1 MSTPTYKIFSLSN
14 SKQLTE
20 SICHQLRKAPGELF
34 TTSFSDGEVYSCFQE
49 SVRGETIIL
58 IAQVNLPYQHL
69 FELFITIDA
78 ARRASAKE
86 IICVIPYLPHSRQ
99 ERKDDSRS
107 SVSSRLIADF
117 LEHSGADRII
127 TMDMHT
133 TSIEGFYKIPI
144 DHIYMST
151 EFVRHI
157 RKHYQLNEVCLCSP
171 DFGGL
176 KRIKFYKSVLGCD
189 MAVIHKERL
198 TPNQVSSME
207 VIGDVAGKHV
217 IIVDDMID
225 TGGTLCKASDVLMSH
240 GALSVSAYC
249 THGVLSGEALNKIA
263 SSSLKKLVISDSI
276 PQSALP
282 SNIEVISCAQMMAS
296 AIDHLLRNKS
306 VKEIN
311 RHDD

>member
-1 MSTPTYKIFSLSN
+1 MTNHYKIFSLSSSGN
-14 SKQLTE
+14 LTE
-20 SICHQLRKAPGELF
+20 RICHQLRKKPGQLYA
-34 TTSFSDGEVYSCFQE
+34 TRFSDGEVYTRFEE

-58 IAQVNLPYQHL
+58 IAQVHLPYENL
-69 FELFITIDA
+69 FELFISIDA

-107 SVSSRLIADF
+107 SVSARLIADF

-127 TMDMHT
+127 TIDMHT

-144 DHIYMST
+144 DHIYMSN
-151 EFVRHI
+151 EFIRHI
-157 RKHYQLNEVCLCSP
+157 RANFDVNDICLCSP

-176 KRIKFYKSVLGCD
+176 KRIKHYKNILGCE

-198 TPNQVSSME
+198 KPNQVSSME
-207 VIGDVAGKHV
+207 IIGDVSGKHI

-225 TGGTLCKASDVLMSH
+225 TGGTLCKAAETLMEQ
-240 GALSVSAYC
+240 GALSVHAYC
-249 THGVLSGEALNKIA
+249 THGVLSGEAIRRITESKIN
-263 SSSLKKLVISDSI
+263 KLVIADTI
-276 PQSALP
+276 PHQQLP
-282 SNIEVISCAQMMAS
+282 PNIEVLSCAELLAS

-311 RHDD
+311 KNY